1 MVLKFLSE
9 NIHKTINLVIQEIN
23 IMGKNKGE
31 SSRIKETRDVAR
43 ICNT

>member
-23 IMGKNKGE
+23 IMGKKRGE

-43 ICNT
+43 TCNT